1 MRTGGCTAVPAAAVS
16 DAKRWTDL
24 IDKVKTHLKNM
35 RMSNYKY
42 NTWAWDYWCDVLNAL
57 EQKKRGL
64 LH

>member
-1 MRTGGCTAVPAAAVS
+1 MTAKGS
-16 DAKRWTDL
+16 KMNYEITQIR

-42 NTWAWDYWCDVLNAL
+42 NTWAWDYWCDVLSAL

>member
-1 MRTGGCTAVPAAAVS
+1 MTTKGSKMNYEITQIR
-16 DAKRWTDL
+16 

-42 NTWAWDYWCDVLNAL
+42 NTWAWNYWCDVLGAL

>member
-1 MRTGGCTAVPAAAVS
+1 MNYEITQIR
-16 DAKRWTDL
+16 

-42 NTWAWDYWCDVLNAL
+42 NTWAWNYWCDVLNAL

>member
-1 MRTGGCTAVPAAAVS
+1 MTAKGS
-16 DAKRWTDL
+16 KMNYEITQIR

-42 NTWAWDYWCDVLNAL
+42 NTWAWNYWCDVLGAL